1 MTRDQALKIS
11 DHLVEAAVSHSIQI
25 GVQDKF
31 LPRERYSVNVT
42 PVLSY
47 SPTDISALQRIAD
60 FLGFDI
66 AYIQGTFTFAE
77 RG

>member
-1 MTRDQALKIS
+1 MTREQAYKIS
-11 DHLVEAAVSHSIQI
+11 EHLVEAGVSHSLQI

-47 SPTDISALQRIAD
+47 SPTDITALQRIAD
-60 FLGFDI
+60 FLGHDI
-66 AYIQGTFTFAE
+66 AYIQGTFTFVE